1 MKGLKHPSPGVRR
14 AAIMALPRNPGIA
27 ADLWRSGVFEDSDPQ
42 VRLAACLAI
51 SEMPRTESGDGAS
64 RIIAGLLDPRNQQDR
79 WMGDALTFAAAAQAP
94 EFFKALARRGRD
106 GPDGRLLIPVTARVA
121 EHYARG
127 GPVDSIGAVLAT
139 PGRDEAR
146 GAQRHHRRAGEGMA
160 ARQDA
165 EARRRRGAGRS
176 PSLLPTL
183 SADARGQ
190 MLGLASRWGVKGLGP
205 FVAGLARDFLAAAS
219 DASKPD
225 AARIDA
231 ARQLIDLRKAD
242 PQAARDVLAL
252 VTARTPP
259 DLASGLIGAVA
270 RSDSPEVGPALVD
283 AIGPMTPAA
292 RRASVLAL
300 LGKTDWTDALVSG
313 IEKGKVAM
321 SAPLARPVAGPGGPS
336 RTARSP
342 SGPRPCWPEGAACPT
357 RIARR

>member
-1 MKGLKHPSPGVRR
+1 
-14 AAIMALPRNPGIA
+14 MALPRNPGVA

-42 VRLAACLAI
+42 VRLAACLAM

-79 WMGDALTFAAAAQAP
+79 WMGDALTFAAAAQGPRVLQGAG
-94 EFFKALARRGRD
+94 RRGRD
-106 GPDGRLLIPVTARVA
+106 GSDGRLLIPVTARVA

-127 GPVDSIGAVLAT
+127 GPVDSIALGPGP
-139 PGRDEAR
+139 PGRHEAR

-165 EARRRRGAGRS
+165 EARRQRGEGHRQHSCRRSRPRPAVRC
-176 PSLLPTL
+176 
-183 SADARGQ
+183 SA
-190 MLGLASRWGVKGLGP
+190 LASRWGVKGLGP

-242 PQAARDVLAL
+242 PQACRDVLAL

-259 DLASGLIGAVA
+259 DLASGPHRRRGAERLA
-270 RSDSPEVGPALVD
+270 RGRPG
-283 AIGPMTPAA
+283 A
-292 RRASVLAL
+292 RRRDRADDPGGPQGEHPGAA
-300 LGKTDWTDALVSG
+300 GKDRLDGRAGERDREGEGGDVP
-313 IEKGKVAM
+313 
-321 SAPLARPVAGPGGPS
+321 PLARPVAGIGSPS
-336 RTARSP
+336 RQQDRRAGQGPAGQRGRPARPGS
-342 SGPRPCWPEGAACPT
+342 REGDPG
-357 RIARR
+357 ARRRSS